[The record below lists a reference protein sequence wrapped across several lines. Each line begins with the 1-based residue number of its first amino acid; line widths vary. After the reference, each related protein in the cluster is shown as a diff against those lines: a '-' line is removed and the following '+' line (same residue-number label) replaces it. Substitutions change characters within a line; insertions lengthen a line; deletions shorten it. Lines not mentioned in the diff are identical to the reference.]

1 MSRFV
6 RFQLPAVLWAVML
19 FVLSSLPQLPSAPK
33 GPLSWDKLQHFG
45 AYGTFG
51 LLLVRAF
58 GGAGWKPLV
67 VGVLY
72 GGADEIHQLFVP
84 GRDCNLYDFV
94 ADTIGVLTS
103 QIFVR
108 ALRGRKVIQT
118 WEGTWPTC

>member
-1 MSRFV
+1 VSRFV
-6 RFQLPAVLWAVML
+6 KFQLPAVLWAAML
-19 FVLSSLPQLPSAPK
+19 FVLSSLPQLPPVPK

-45 AYGTFG
+45 AYATFG

-58 GGAGWKPLV
+58 GGVGWKPLA

-72 GGADEIHQLFVP
+72 GGSDEVHQLFVP

-94 ADTIGVLTS
+94 ADAIGVLAS

-108 ALRGRKVIQT
+108 ALRRRKESVLRT
-118 WEGTWPTC
+118 